1 MTRAVSLSE
10 PNEDA
15 ACIVSTTCPH
25 DCPSVCALDIEK
37 LSDDKIGRVRAN
49 RSQTYTNGVICAKV
63 ARYSERAHHP
73 ERLLYPLIRKGPK
86 GAGTFMRVTWD
97 EALDLIAKRFLA
109 IESEHG
115 AEAIWPYYYAGTM
128 GRVMR
133 DGINAL
139 THVKRYSR
147 FYESICVNMA
157 WSGYRAGAGAIRG
170 VDPREM
176 AEADCIV
183 FWGTNAAATQINAL
197 SHAVRARRTRGTK
210 IIAIDVY
217 QTATL
222 RQADL
227 ALCVKPGSDGALAC
241 AVMHVMFRDNLADR
255 VYLAGFSDD
264 PAGLEAHLQTRGPE
278 WASAITGLDVAQI
291 EAFARL
297 VGTHK
302 NSFFRLGYGFTRQRN
317 GAANMH
323 AALCVPVVSGAWQH
337 RGGGA
342 FHSNSGIFHL
352 DQSLLEAHDARDVS
366 VRALDQSRIGAV
378 LCHDPEALKG
388 GVPVRALL
396 IQNTNPMSVAP
407 DQTRVRQGFARDD
420 LFTVVHE
427 QFMTETAA
435 MSDVVLPATMF
446 TEHDDFYSGGGHQH
460 LSLGPK
466 LVSPPGECRS
476 NREVIV
482 ALAARLD
489 ARHPA
494 FEASASEMVEQVLG
508 VSGWGGKAAFGKDT
522 FLDVQPEF
530 DAAHFRAGFAWPD
543 GKFRLKA
550 DWHVAAA
557 HADAPPTAFSTMPSF
572 PDHWPVNE
580 RDDAAYP
587 FQLATSPAHNFL
599 NSSFNKTPT
608 SLKAEG
614 EPMVLIH
621 PHDAARLNIRD
632 AMMVRLESPRGN
644 VRLRAKVIERAQPG
658 VLISEGIWPN
668 HAFADGCGIN
678 TLTSAEP
685 VAPLGG
691 AAVHD
696 CKVRLSPDADDAP

>member
-1 MTRAVSLSE
+1 MARRAVSSKL
-10 PNEDA
+10 DA
-15 ACIVSTTCPH
+15 ETAGLVSTTCPH
-25 DCPSVCALDIEK
+25 DCPSVCALDLERR
-37 LSDDKIGRVRAN
+37 SDGKIGRVYAN

-63 ARYSERAHHP
+63 ARYGERADHP
-73 ERLLYPLIRKGPK
+73 ERLLYPLIRKGDK
-86 GAGTFMRVTWD
+86 GSGAFQRVSWD
-97 EALDLIAKRFLA
+97 EALDLVASRFLA

-157 WSGYRAGAGAIRG
+157 WAGYRAGAGAIRG

-176 AEADCIV
+176 ADADCIV

-227 ALCVKPGSDGALAC
+227 ALCLKPGSDGALAC
-241 AVMHVMFRDNLADR
+241 AVMHVLFRDGLADR
-255 VYLAGFSDD
+255 AYLARYGDD
-264 PAGLEAHLQTRGPE
+264 PAGLEAHLQTRTPE
-278 WASAITGLDVAQI
+278 WAAAITGLGVAEI

-317 GAANMH
+317 GATNMH

-352 DQSLLEAHDARDVS
+352 DQSLLEAHDARDDS
-366 VRALDQSRIGAV
+366 IRALDQSRIGAV
-378 LCHDPEALKG
+378 LCNDPDALKG

-407 DQTRVRQGFARDD
+407 DQTRVRQGFARND

-435 MSDVVLPATMF
+435 MADVVLPATMF
-446 TEHDDFYSGGGHQH
+446 TEHDDIYCGGGHQH

-466 LVSPPGECRS
+466 LVPPPGECRS
-476 NREVIV
+476 NRDVIV
-482 ALAARLD
+482 ALAARLG
-489 ARHPA
+489 ARHAA
-494 FEASASEMVEQVLG
+494 FEASAADMIEQVLRA
-508 VSGWGGKAAFGKDT
+508 SGWGGRQAFGNDT

-530 DAAHFRAGFAWPD
+530 DAAHFSAGFAWPD

-550 DWHVAAA
+550 DWHAAA
-557 HADAPPTAFSTMPSF
+557 ADADAPSTAFSAMPGF

-580 RDDAAYP
+580 RDDATYP

-599 NSSFNKTPT
+599 NSSFNKTPS

-614 EPMVLIH
+614 EPMVLVH
-621 PHDAARLNIRD
+621 SLDAARLNIKD
-632 AMMVRLESPRGN
+632 AMMVRLESPRGQ
-644 VRLRAKVIERAQPG
+644 VRLRARVVDRAQPG

-668 HAFADGCGIN
+668 HAFADGGGIN
-678 TLTSAEP
+678 TLTNAEP

-696 CKVRLSPDADDAP
+696 CKVRLSLDADGAP

>member
-1 MTRAVSLSE
+1 MARRAVSSKL
-10 PNEDA
+10 DA
-15 ACIVSTTCPH
+15 ETAGLVSTTCPH
-25 DCPSVCALDIEK
+25 DCPSVCALDLERR
-37 LSDDKIGRVRAN
+37 SDGKIGRVYAN

-63 ARYSERAHHP
+63 ARYGERADHP
-73 ERLLYPLIRKGPK
+73 ERLLYPLIRKGDK
-86 GAGTFMRVTWD
+86 GSGAFQRVSWD
-97 EALDLIAKRFLA
+97 EALDLVASRFLA

-157 WSGYRAGAGAIRG
+157 WAGYRAGAGAIRG

-176 AEADCIV
+176 ADADCIV

-227 ALCVKPGSDGALAC
+227 ALCLKPGSDGALAC
-241 AVMHVMFRDNLADR
+241 AVMHALFRDGLADR
-255 VYLAGFSDD
+255 AYLARYGDD
-264 PAGLEAHLQTRGPE
+264 PAGLEAHLQTRTPE
-278 WASAITGLDVAQI
+278 WAAAITGLGVADI

-317 GAANMH
+317 GATNMH

-352 DQSLLEAHDARDVS
+352 DQSLLEAHDARDDS
-366 VRALDQSRIGAV
+366 IRALDQSRIGAV
-378 LCHDPEALKG
+378 LCNDPDALKG

-407 DQTRVRQGFARDD
+407 DQTRVRQGFARND

-435 MSDVVLPATMF
+435 MADVVLPATMF
-446 TEHDDFYSGGGHQH
+446 TEHDDIYCGGGHQH

-466 LVSPPGECRS
+466 LVPPPGECRS
-476 NREVIV
+476 NRDVIV
-482 ALAARLD
+482 ALAARLG
-489 ARHPA
+489 ARHAA
-494 FEASASEMVEQVLG
+494 FEASAADMIEQVLRA
-508 VSGWGGKAAFGKDT
+508 SGWGGRQAFGNDT

-530 DAAHFRAGFAWPD
+530 DAAHFSAGFAWPD

-550 DWHVAAA
+550 DWHAAA
-557 HADAPPTAFSTMPSF
+557 ADADAPSTAFSAMPGF

-580 RDDAAYP
+580 RDDATYP

-599 NSSFNKTPT
+599 NSSFNKTPS

-614 EPMVLIH
+614 EPMVLVH
-621 PHDAARLNIRD
+621 SLDAARLNIKD
-632 AMMVRLESPRGN
+632 AMMVRLESPRGQ
-644 VRLRAKVIERAQPG
+644 VRLRARVVDRAQPG

-668 HAFADGCGIN
+668 HAFADGGGIN
-678 TLTSAEP
+678 TLTNAEP

-696 CKVRLSPDADDAP
+696 CKVRLSLDADGAP